1 MNDLEDI
8 RWKEASNNPPDL
20 NKREQEIP
28 SVLEQILKKLF
39 IWIFMFVF
47 CYCTIPYCISWIH
60 ELSHAITAIMNG
72 FKVTNIEVSW
82 PHGGSTTLQF
92 ESPFL
97 TGDEVKKYSLVLV
110 AGSIGAFCVSLGL
123 TRIIYH
129 IKKVKFIF
137 FLPIFITLSHRML
150 YEIKYWID
158 GINYWREG
166 ILVVHDSAQL
176 LNINSNINPLGLLI
190 FLICLMFLIIIWLLI
205 NLVRDIFRRYA
216 ILKEKVQLSK
226 TSDSS

>member
-1 MNDLEDI
+1 MSKD
-8 RWKEASNNPPDL
+8 R
-20 NKREQEIP
+20 NKTI
-28 SVLEQILKKLF
+28 SSILDYIKAHYYQILKEFLF
-39 IWIFMFVF
+39 CGSMYVF
-47 CYCTIPYCISWIH
+47 CLCTIPYFISWIH

-129 IKKVKFIF
+129 IKKVKFKF
-137 FLPIFITLSHRML
+137 FLPIFITLGHRML

-166 ILVVHDSAQL
+166 ISVVHDSTKL

-190 FLICLMFLIIIWLLI
+190 FLICLIFLIITWLGI
-205 NLVRDIFRRYA
+205 NLVRDMFRRYD
-216 ILKEKVQLSK
+216 IIKEKVQLSK